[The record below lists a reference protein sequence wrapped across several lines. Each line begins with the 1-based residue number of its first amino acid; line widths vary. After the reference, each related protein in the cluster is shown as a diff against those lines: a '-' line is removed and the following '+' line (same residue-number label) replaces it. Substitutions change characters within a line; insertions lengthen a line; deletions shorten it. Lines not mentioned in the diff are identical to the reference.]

1 MSKALPCLLA
11 STFLLLPLMA
21 KEILNKEV
29 HYLEQRLQR
38 VLPLFADSPYKAAF
52 EQESRECVQKAL
64 SREWDTEK
72 NPYPVGDLLETT
84 ARLEALASHPD
95 QRGPGNL
102 RYYVEDALTKVFPD
116 LPLLGDRDFGGTLH
130 LTAAGDEWVNA
141 QIVLLPLFTDLTSP
155 LQIQVS
161 DLVDAQG
168 KVVLPADALRLY
180 RQKVVVAQG
189 ELWPDPLTPDTLQ
202 DPLPRAE
209 NLRPYWLSLHVP
221 QGTPAGLCQGT
232 LSFIAGEE
240 RLQVPL
246 SLTVLDFDLP
256 VPQRVFAAVQ
266 PDRTAF
272 QVSKSVKNE
281 MLQRKELHAPGTV
294 FPYNP
299 HLEEL
304 LQDIMDRG
312 LYLGAPGCPW
322 PSFMDLAT
330 YRLEPDNLEQ
340 AKKYKFCILAALPYT
355 SWYTEYYRNGTRKT
369 IQEYY
374 DDIVTACVENNET
387 LKSLGL
393 EDVKKYVYYD
403 EIDANNTIAVDTLTR
418 IKEKT
423 GAKII
428 TCFCFPHKGTALIEP
443 YRDTVDFIY
452 FSSRYF
458 DNPELLEYI
467 LDLQKS
473 GKEIGW
479 YLNVQPK
486 SFATCNMLDV
496 AGVNNRIQFFLQ
508 WKYGFSISLF
518 WCMNWWEDHLVN
530 ANPPETGAGQG
541 DGWLLFP
548 DSVRGFLPTIR
559 SEILRE
565 GMQDY
570 RYLDYLNELFQEAE
584 AKGRPLPDSLRQEIQ
599 DILAVNWIQAVNR
612 FPRSPREIH
621 RQRDRILQALQA
633 LRALVPQG

>member
-1 MSKALPCLLA
+1 MSKALPLLLA
-11 STFLLLPLMA
+11 TTFLLFPLMA
-21 KEILNKEV
+21 KDIFNKEI

-38 VLPLFADSPYKAAF
+38 VLPLFADSPAKDAF
-52 EQESRECVQKAL
+52 VQETQECIQKAL

-84 ARLEALASHPD
+84 SRLEALASHPD

-102 RYYVEDALTKVFPD
+102 RYYVEDALAKVFSD
-116 LPLLGDRDFGGTLH
+116 LPLLGDRDFGGTLR

-141 QIVLLPLFTDLTSP
+141 QIVLLPLFRDLESP
-155 LQIQVS
+155 LQIQAT

-168 KVVLPADALRLY
+168 NVILPADAIHLY
-180 RQKVVVAQG
+180 RQKVVMAQG

-202 DPLPRAE
+202 EPLPRAE
-209 NLRPYWLSLHVP
+209 NLRPYWVSLHVP
-221 QGTPAGLCQGT
+221 QGTPAGLCQGAIRFT
-232 LSFIAGEE
+232 AGEE
-240 RLQVPL
+240 SVQVPL
-246 SLTVLDFDLP
+246 ALTVLDFDLP
-256 VPQRVFAAVQ
+256 VPERVFAVVQ

-272 QVSKSVKNE
+272 QVSKRVKNE
-281 MLQRKELHAPGTV
+281 MLEKKELHAPGTV

-299 HLEEL
+299 HLDEL
-304 LQDIMDRG
+304 LRDIMDRG

-322 PSFMDLAT
+322 PSFMDIST
-330 YRLEPDNLEQ
+330 YRLEAENLEQ
-340 AKKYKFCILAALPYT
+340 AQKYKFCMLAALPYT
-355 SWYTEYYRNGTRKT
+355 SWYANYYRNGTRNT
-369 IQEYY
+369 IEEYY
-374 DDIVTACVENNET
+374 DDIVKACVENNET

-393 EDVKKYVYYD
+393 GEVKKYVYYD

-428 TCFCFPHKGTALIEP
+428 TCFCFPHKGKALIEP
-443 YRDTVDFIY
+443 YLDTVDFIY

-467 LDLQKS
+467 LGLQKS

-496 AGVNNRIQFFLQ
+496 AGVNNRIQFFMQ

-548 DSVRGFLPTIR
+548 DPVHGFLPTIR

-570 RYLDYLNELFQEAE
+570 RYLDYLNELFREGE
-584 AKGRPLPDSLRQEIQ
+584 AKGLSLPEALRQEIQ

-612 FPRSPREIH
+612 FPRSPQELH
-621 RQRDRILQALQA
+621 RQRTRVLKALQA
-633 LRALVPQG
+633 LRAALNKA

>member
-168 KVVLPADALRLY
+168 NVVLPADALRLY

-202 DPLPRAE
+202 DPLSRAE
-209 NLRPYWLSLHVP
+209 NLRPYWISLHVP

-232 LSFIAGEE
+232 LSFTAGEE

-272 QVSKSVKNE
+272 QVSKALKNE
-281 MLQRKELHAPGTV
+281 MLERKELHAPDTV

-304 LQDIMDRG
+304 LRDTMNRG
-312 LYLGAPGCPW
+312 LYIGAPGCPW

-330 YRLEPDNLEQ
+330 YRLKPENLEQ
-340 AKKYKFCILAALPYT
+340 AQKYKFCMLASLPYT
-355 SWYTEYYRNGTRKT
+355 SWYERYYRNGTRNT
-369 IQEYY
+369 IEEYY
-374 DDIVTACVENNET
+374 DDIVKACVENYET

-393 EDVKKYVYYD
+393 GDVKKYVYYD
-403 EIDANNTIAVDTLTR
+403 EIEADNTIAVNTLTK

-428 TCFCFPHKGTALIEP
+428 TCFCFPDRGTALIEP
-443 YRDTVDFIY
+443 YLKTADFIY

-458 DNPELLEYI
+458 DNPKLLEYI
-467 LDLQKS
+467 LGLQKS

-496 AGVNNRIQFFLQ
+496 AGVNNRIQFFMQ

-530 ANPPETGAGQG
+530 SNPPETGGGQG

-548 DSVRGFLPTIR
+548 DPVHGFIPTIR

-570 RYLDYLNELFQEAE
+570 RYLDFLQVLSQEAE
-584 AKGRPLPDSLRQEIQ
+584 AKGLALPEALRQEIQ
-599 DILAVNWIQAVNR
+599 DILAVNWIQAVNK
-612 FPRSPREIH
+612 FPRSPQELH
-621 RQRDRILQALQA
+621 RQRSRVLQAIQA
-633 LRALVPQG
+633 LRTALHKA

>member
-232 LSFIAGEE
+232 LSFTAGEE

-256 VPQRVFAAVQ
+256 VPQRVFAAV
-266 PDRTAF
+266 
-272 QVSKSVKNE
+272 
-281 MLQRKELHAPGTV
+281 
-294 FPYNP
+294 
-299 HLEEL
+299 
-304 LQDIMDRG
+304 
-312 LYLGAPGCPW
+312 
-322 PSFMDLAT
+322 
-330 YRLEPDNLEQ
+330 
-340 AKKYKFCILAALPYT
+340 
-355 SWYTEYYRNGTRKT
+355 
-369 IQEYY
+369 
-374 DDIVTACVENNET
+374 
-387 LKSLGL
+387 
-393 EDVKKYVYYD
+393 
-403 EIDANNTIAVDTLTR
+403 
-418 IKEKT
+418 
-423 GAKII
+423 
-428 TCFCFPHKGTALIEP
+428 
-443 YRDTVDFIY
+443 
-452 FSSRYF
+452 
-458 DNPELLEYI
+458 
-467 LDLQKS
+467 
-473 GKEIGW
+473 
-479 YLNVQPK
+479 
-486 SFATCNMLDV
+486 
-496 AGVNNRIQFFLQ
+496 
-508 WKYGFSISLF
+508 
-518 WCMNWWEDHLVN
+518 
-530 ANPPETGAGQG
+530 
-541 DGWLLFP
+541 
-548 DSVRGFLPTIR
+548 
-559 SEILRE
+559 
-565 GMQDY
+565 
-570 RYLDYLNELFQEAE
+570 
-584 AKGRPLPDSLRQEIQ
+584 
-599 DILAVNWIQAVNR
+599 
-612 FPRSPREIH
+612 
-621 RQRDRILQALQA
+621 
-633 LRALVPQG
+633 